1 MAAGRGREKGLMPNV
16 SSVVNLSSGSLTI
29 SAVSPRLTCDE
40 LASALVQ
47 VRGDH
52 VPHGRAKPSLRK
64 GASEAGQGSGCWR
77 ELFPARRRR
86 RRQPPPDAPLHGQ
99 KTTGKEGESQ
109 SSPGGG
115 EARRASSA
123 PSSWEEK
130 RERAGACFAASWI
143 AVIRSRRP

>member
-86 RRQPPPDAPLHGQ
+86 RQPPPDAPLHGQ